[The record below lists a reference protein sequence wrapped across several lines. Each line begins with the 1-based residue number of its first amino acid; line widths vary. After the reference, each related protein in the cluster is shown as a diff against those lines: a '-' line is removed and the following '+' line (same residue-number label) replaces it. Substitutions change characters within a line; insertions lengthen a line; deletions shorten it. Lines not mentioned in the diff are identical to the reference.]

1 MKNKKILIISHQF
14 LPFVSPRTTRWSL
27 LIDELTKRGNEV
39 TVLTGTDPEK
49 IVKNYEILYFGNK
62 QFSSNINK
70 VRQDSQDSSN
80 NFLKKFIYSILK
92 KVYRFLFKTFSWPD
106 YAMFWAFTIFKNRK
120 SIKNDFDIII
130 SVSLPFTSHL
140 CAYILKKRIS
150 AEWYMD
156 IGDPF
161 TLKINSP
168 ENNKII
174 YSYFNKFFER
184 KFYQN
189 ASKIIFTHNEVAE
202 LHKKKFK
209 IDQSKIVIGYPIAL
223 LNKDIIKNSLSFNYE
238 NTPLKIGYFGAFTK
252 SVREPNNYLINIA
265 NSLGDNIKHVWYINE
280 ESKKYF
286 SSIKDIS
293 FHQFL
298 DILPR
303 ELALEVMVDKLHVL
317 LSIGN
322 FNKYQMPSKVVE
334 YLSLGKPVLHYAEI
348 VDDPIYNFEK
358 LFDNLKIINSKTTK
372 NELEIY
378 FEFIKEKRFELDF
391 ENFNNKFSVSK
402 LINDLI

>member
-1 MKNKKILIISHQF
+1 MKNKKILIVSHQF

-27 LIDELTKRGNEV
+27 LIDELTKKGNEV
-39 TVLTGTDPEK
+39 TVLTGTAPEELK
-49 IVKNYEILYFGNK
+49 KNYEVLYFGSK
-62 QFSSNINK
+62 KFSSSINK
-70 VRQDSQDSSN
+70 VRKDSQDSSN
-80 NFLKKFIYSILK
+80 NFLKKIIYSILK
-92 KVYRFLFKTFSWPD
+92 TIYRFLFKTFSWPD

-120 SIKNDFDIII
+120 RIENKFDIII

-150 AEWYMD
+150 ANWFMD

-161 TLKINSP
+161 SLKINSP

-174 YSYFNKFFER
+174 YSYLNKYYEK

-202 LHKKKFK
+202 LHQNKFN
-209 IDQSKIVIGYPIAL
+209 IERTKIVIGYPIAL
-223 LNKDIIKNSLSFNYE
+223 LNEKRINNSLNFNYE
-238 NTPLKIGYFGAFTK
+238 DTPLKIGYFGAFTK
-252 SVREPNNYLINIA
+252 SVREPNNYINNIA
-265 NSLGDNIKHVWYINE
+265 NSLGSDVKHEWYINE

-286 SSIKDIS
+286 SSIKNVS

-303 ELALEVMVDKLHVL
+303 ELALEVMANKIHIL

-348 VDDPIYNFEK
+348 VDDPLYKFEK

-378 FEFIKEKRFELDF
+378 FEFIKENKLELNF
-391 ENFNNKFSVSK
+391 KNFNNKFSASN

>member
-1 MKNKKILIISHQF
+1 MKNKKILVVSHQY
-14 LPFVSPRTTRWSL
+14 LPYVSPRTTRWSL
-27 LIDELTKRGNEV
+27 LIDELIKRGNEV
-39 TVLTGTDPEK
+39 TVLTGTNPEN
-49 IVKNYEILYFGNK
+49 IEKNYKILYFGNK

-70 VRQDSQDSSN
+70 IRQSSKDSSN
-80 NFLKKFIYSILK
+80 NSIKKISYSVLKKI
-92 KVYRFLFKTFSWPD
+92 YRFLFKTFSWPD

-120 SIKNDFDIII
+120 SINNHFDIII

-223 LNKDIIKNSLSFNYE
+223 LNKDVIKNSLSFNYE

-265 NSLGDNIKHVWYINE
+265 NSLGDNIKHEWYINE

-286 SSIKDIS
+286 SSIKDVS
-293 FHQFL
+293 FHQFF

-303 ELALEVMVDKLHVL
+303 ELALEVMVDKIHIL

-322 FNKYQMPSKVVE
+322 FNIYQMPSKVVE

-348 VDDPIYNFEK
+348 IDDPLYNFEK

-391 ENFNNKFSVSK
+391 ENFNDKFSASK

>member
-1 MKNKKILIISHQF
+1 MKNKKILVVSHQF
-14 LPFVSPRTTRWSL
+14 LPYVSPRTTRWSL
-27 LIDELTKRGNEV
+27 LIDELINRGNEV
-39 TVLTGTDPEK
+39 TVLTGTNPEN
-49 IVKNYEILYFGNK
+49 IEKNYKILYFGNK

-70 VRQDSQDSSN
+70 IRQNSKDSSN
-80 NFLKKFIYSILK
+80 NSIKKISYSVLKKI
-92 KVYRFLFKTFSWPD
+92 YRFLFKTFSWPD

-120 SIKNDFDIII
+120 SINNHFDIII

-168 ENNKII
+168 ENNKIF

-184 KFYQN
+184 KFYQD

-209 IDQSKIVIGYPIAL
+209 INQSKIVIGYPIAL

-238 NTPLKIGYFGAFTK
+238 NSPLKIGYFGAFTK

-265 NSLGDNIKHVWYINE
+265 NSLGNNIKHEWYINE

-286 SSIKDIS
+286 TSIKDMS
-293 FHQFL
+293 FHQFS

-303 ELALEVMVDKLHVL
+303 KLALELMVDKIHIL

-348 VDDPIYNFEK
+348 VDDPLYNFEK

-378 FEFIKEKRFELDF
+378 FEFIKEKRFKLDF
-391 ENFNNKFSVSK
+391 ENFNNIFSASK
-402 LINDLI
+402 LINELI

>member
-1 MKNKKILIISHQF
+1 MKNKKILVVSHQF
-14 LPFVSPRTTRWSL
+14 LPYVSPRTTRWSL
-27 LIDELTKRGNEV
+27 LIDELINRGNEV
-39 TVLTGTDPEK
+39 TVLTGTNPEN
-49 IVKNYEILYFGNK
+49 IEKNYKILYFGNK
-62 QFSSNINK
+62 QFSSSINK
-70 VRQDSQDSSN
+70 IRQNSKDSSKN
-80 NFLKKFIYSILK
+80 SIKKISYSVLKKI
-92 KVYRFLFKTFSWPD
+92 YRFLFKTFSWPD

-150 AEWYMD
+150 ADWYMD
-156 IGDPF
+156 VGDPF

-174 YSYFNKFFER
+174 YSYLNKFFER

-265 NSLGDNIKHVWYINE
+265 NSLGDNIKHEWYINE

-303 ELALEVMVDKLHVL
+303 KLALEVMVDKVHIL

-348 VDDPIYNFEK
+348 VDDPLYNFEK

>member
-1 MKNKKILIISHQF
+1 MKNKKILIVSHQF

-27 LIDELTKRGNEV
+27 LIDELTNKGNEV
-39 TVLTGTDPEK
+39 TVLTGTNPEK
-49 IVKNYEILYFGNK
+49 IEKNYEILYFGNK

-70 VRQDSQDSSN
+70 IREDSKDSSN
-80 NFLKKFIYSILK
+80 NFLKKIIYSILK

-120 SIKNDFDIII
+120 SIENKFDIII

-150 AEWYMD
+150 ADWFMD

-161 TLKINSP
+161 SLKINSP

-174 YSYFNKFFER
+174 YFYLNKYYEK

-189 ASKIIFTHNEVAE
+189 SSKIIFTHNEVAE
-202 LHKKKFK
+202 LHQNKFN
-209 IDQSKIVIGYPIAL
+209 IDRTKIVIGHPIAL
-223 LNKDIIKNSLSFNYE
+223 LNEKRIKDSNTFDYE
-238 NTPLKIGYFGAFTK
+238 DNPLKIGYFGAFTK
-252 SVREPNNYLINIA
+252 SVREPNNYITSIA
-265 NSLGDNIKHVWYINE
+265 NSLGDEIKHEWYINE

-286 SSIKDIS
+286 SSINNIS
-293 FHQFL
+293 SHQFL

-303 ELALEVMVDKLHVL
+303 EIALEVMVRNMHVL

-322 FNKYQMPSKVVE
+322 FNKYQMPSKVIE
-334 YLSLGKPVLHYAEI
+334 YMSLGKHVLHFAEI
-348 VDDPIYNFEK
+348 PDDPLYNFND

-372 NELEIY
+372 NELENY
-378 FEFIKEKRFELDF
+378 FENIRKNKLELNV
-391 ENFNNKFSVSK
+391 ENFNNNFSPTV
-402 LINDLI
+402 LINNLI

>member
-1 MKNKKILIISHQF
+1 MKNKKILVVSHQF
-14 LPFVSPRTTRWSL
+14 LPYVSPRTTRWSL
-27 LIDELTKRGNEV
+27 LIDELINRGNEV
-39 TVLTGTDPEK
+39 TVLTGTNPEN
-49 IVKNYEILYFGNK
+49 IEKNYKILYFGNK

-70 VRQDSQDSSN
+70 IRQNSKDSSN
-80 NFLKKFIYSILK
+80 NSIKKISYSLLKKI
-92 KVYRFLFKTFSWPD
+92 YRFLFKTFSWPD

-265 NSLGDNIKHVWYINE
+265 NSLGDNIKHEWYINE

-348 VDDPIYNFEK
+348 VDDPLYNFEK

-378 FEFIKEKRFELDF
+378 FEFIKEKRFDLDF

>member
-27 LIDELTKRGNEV
+27 LIDELTKRGNEI
-39 TVLTGTDPEK
+39 TVLTGTVPEELK
-49 IVKNYEILYFGNK
+49 KNYEVLYFGNR

-70 VRQDSQDSSN
+70 VRKDSQDSSN
-80 NFLKKFIYSILK
+80 SFLKKIIYSILK
-92 KVYRFLFKTFSWPD
+92 TIYRFLFKTFSWPD

-120 SIKNDFDIII
+120 RIENKFDIII

-140 CAYILKKRIS
+140 CAYILQKRIS
-150 AEWYMD
+150 ADWYMD

-161 TLKINSP
+161 SLKINSP

-174 YSYFNKFFER
+174 YSYLNKYYEK

-189 ASKIIFTHNEVAE
+189 AEKIIFTHSEVAE
-202 LHKKKFK
+202 LHQDKFN
-209 IDQSKIVIGYPIAL
+209 IDRRKIVIGYPIAL
-223 LNKDIIKNSLSFNYE
+223 LNEKRIKNSLTFNYE
-238 NTPLKIGYFGAFTK
+238 DTPLKIGYFGAFTK
-252 SVREPNNYLINIA
+252 SVREPNNYIISIA
-265 NSLGDNIKHVWYINE
+265 NSLDVQIKHEWYINE

-286 SSIKDIS
+286 TSIKNIS
-293 FHQFL
+293 SHQFL

-303 ELALEVMVDKLHVL
+303 EVALEVMVSKMHVL

-322 FNKYQMPSKVVE
+322 FNKYQMPSKVIE
-334 YLSLGKPVLHYAEI
+334 YISLGKPVLHFAEI
-348 VDDPIYNFEK
+348 ADDPLYNFNE

-372 NELEIY
+372 NELENY
-378 FEFIKEKRFELDF
+378 FENIRENRLELNIG
-391 ENFNNKFSVSK
+391 NFNNNFSATE
-402 LINDLI
+402 LINNLL

>member
-1 MKNKKILIISHQF
+1 MKNKKILIVTHQF
-14 LPFVSPRTTRWSL
+14 LPQVSPRTTRWSL
-27 LIDELTKRGNEV
+27 LIDELINKGNEV
-39 TVLTGTDPEK
+39 TVLSGTDPEN
-49 IVKNYEILYFGNK
+49 IEKNYKILYFGNK

-70 VRQDSQDSSN
+70 IRQNSQDSSN
-80 NFLKKFIYSILK
+80 NSIKKISYSILK
-92 KVYRFLFKTFSWPD
+92 KIYRFLFKTFSWPD
-106 YAMFWAFTIFKNRK
+106 YAMFWAFTIYKNRK
-120 SIKNDFDIII
+120 RIKNDFDIII

-140 CAYILKKRIS
+140 CAHILKKRIN
-150 AEWYMD
+150 AQWYMD

-161 TLKINSP
+161 TLKIYSP

-174 YSYFNKFFER
+174 YSYLNKFFER
-184 KFYQN
+184 KFYKN

-202 LHKKKFK
+202 LHKKKFN
-209 IDQSKIVIGYPIAL
+209 IDSSKIVIGYPIAL
-223 LNKDIIKNSLSFNYE
+223 LNDDIIKNSLSFNYK

-252 SVREPNNYLINIA
+252 SVREPNNYIINIA
-265 NSLGDNIKHVWYINE
+265 NSLGDKTIHEWYINE

-286 SSIKDIS
+286 SSINDIT

-298 DILPR
+298 EILPR
-303 ELALEVMVDKLHVL
+303 KLALEVMVNKIHIL

-322 FNKYQMPSKVVE
+322 FNKYQMPSKVIE

-348 VDDPIYNFEK
+348 IDDPLYNFEK

-378 FEFIKEKRFELDF
+378 FEFVKENRLELNL
-391 ENFNNKFSVSK
+391 ENFNNNFSVSK
-402 LINDLI
+402 LVDDLI

>member
-1 MKNKKILIISHQF
+1 MKNKKILIVTHQF
-14 LPFVSPRTTRWSL
+14 LPQVSPRTTRWSL
-27 LIDELTKRGNEV
+27 LIDELINKGNEV
-39 TVLTGTDPEK
+39 TVLSGTDPEN
-49 IVKNYEILYFGNK
+49 IEKNYKILYFGNK

-70 VRQDSQDSSN
+70 IRQNSQDSSN
-80 NFLKKFIYSILK
+80 NSIKKISYSILK
-92 KVYRFLFKTFSWPD
+92 KIYRFLFKTFSWPD
-106 YAMFWAFTIFKNRK
+106 YAMFWAFTIYKNRK
-120 SIKNDFDIII
+120 RIENDFDIII

-140 CAYILKKRIS
+140 CAHILKKRIN
-150 AEWYMD
+150 AQWYMD

-161 TLKINSP
+161 TLKTYSP

-174 YSYFNKFFER
+174 YSYLNKFFER
-184 KFYQN
+184 KFYKN

-202 LHKKKFK
+202 LHKKKFN
-209 IDQSKIVIGYPIAL
+209 IDSSKIVIGYPIAL
-223 LNKDIIKNSLSFNYE
+223 LNDDIIKNSLSFNYK

-252 SVREPNNYLINIA
+252 SVREPNNYIINIA
-265 NSLGDNIKHVWYINE
+265 NSLGDKTIHEWYINE

-286 SSIKDIS
+286 SSINDIT

-298 DILPR
+298 EILPR
-303 ELALEVMVDKLHVL
+303 KLALEVMVNKIHIL

-322 FNKYQMPSKVVE
+322 FNKYQMPSKVIE

-348 VDDPIYNFEK
+348 IDDPLYNFEK

-378 FEFIKEKRFELDF
+378 FEYIKENRLELNL
-391 ENFNNKFSVSK
+391 ENFNNKFSASK
-402 LINDLI
+402 LIDDLI

>member
-1 MKNKKILIISHQF
+1 MKNKKILVVSHQF
-14 LPFVSPRTTRWSL
+14 LPYVSPRTTRWSL
-27 LIDELTKRGNEV
+27 LIDELINRGNEV
-39 TVLTGTDPEK
+39 TVLTGTNPEN
-49 IVKNYEILYFGNK
+49 IEKNYKILYFGNK

-70 VRQDSQDSSN
+70 IRQSSKNSSN
-80 NFLKKFIYSILK
+80 NSIKKISYSVLKKI
-92 KVYRFLFKTFSWPD
+92 YRFLFKTFSWPD
-106 YAMFWAFTIFKNRK
+106 YAMFWAFTIYKNRK
-120 SIKNDFDIII
+120 SIENNFDIII

-174 YSYFNKFFER
+174 YYYFNKFFER

-252 SVREPNNYLINIA
+252 SVREPNNYIINIA
-265 NSLGDNIKHVWYINE
+265 NSLDDEIKHEWYIHN
-280 ESKKYF
+280 ESKKFF
-286 SSIKDIS
+286 SSIKNIS
-293 FHQFL
+293 SHQFL

-303 ELALEVMVDKLHVL
+303 ELALETMVSKMHVL

-348 VDDPIYNFEK
+348 IDDPLYNFEK